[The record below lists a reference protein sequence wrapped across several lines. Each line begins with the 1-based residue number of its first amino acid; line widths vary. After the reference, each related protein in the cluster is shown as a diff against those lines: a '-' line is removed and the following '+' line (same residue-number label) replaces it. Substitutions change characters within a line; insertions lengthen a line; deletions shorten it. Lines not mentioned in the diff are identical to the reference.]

1 MNRMKLPWKKIGILL
16 LVFSGYATAAGFVLP
31 EDSYN
36 NIIYPLTIVPAIGF
50 ALFWG
55 PVAGGGT
62 ALGFAALN
70 AMLLH
75 IRSPEYLTHGLIG
88 FLMGH
93 FNVLLAAVLVGY
105 VSRLWRLYNAEIE
118 KRREA
123 EEQLNAAIEMKGL
136 LIREIHHRINNHLNM
151 LARMVELQTLFI
163 EEESNKK
170 KFDEIYERIIT
181 ISLIHQQ
188 LSHTN
193 DREDVDVSAYIPTLL
208 SRMEDTFKSG
218 TANITLSSRIAKI
231 YLPADLTT
239 PLGLII
245 AELVTNAYKYAFP
258 NNRDG
263 IIDVRVSRI
272 NEEEIECVVA
282 NNGVPI
288 PEDIE
293 INSQRETLG
302 LNMIRVFSEQIKGTI
317 EIDRS
322 EGTKF
327 ILRFPLGANKIEA
340 NKRDHL
346 KERGIAEKDKV
357 VDNPEDS
364 GSLHLKVSDV

>member
-1 MNRMKLPWKKIGILL
+1 MKVPWKKIGVLL
-16 LVFSGYATAAGFVLP
+16 LVFIAYAILAGFVLP

-36 NIIYPLTIVPAIGF
+36 VIYPLAIVPAIGF

-55 PVAGGGT
+55 PFLGGGT
-62 ALGFAALN
+62 ALGFTVLN
-70 AMLLH
+70 ALLLQ
-75 IRSPEYLTHGLIG
+75 IKSPEYLVQGLTG

-93 FNVLLAAVLVGY
+93 FNVLLAAVVVGY
-105 VSRLWRLYNAEIE
+105 VSRLWRLHKKEVE
-118 KRREA
+118 KRRET
-123 EEQLNAAIEMKGL
+123 EKQLHAALEMKGL

-188 LSHTN
+188 LSHAN
-193 DREDVDVSAYIPTLL
+193 DTEDVDVSEYIPTLL
-208 SRMEDTFKSG
+208 SRMEETFKS
-218 TANITLSSRIAKI
+218 ASSDIALSTHIPKI
-231 YLPADLTT
+231 YLPADITT

-263 IIDVRVSRI
+263 TIDVKISQVKRD
-272 NEEEIECVVA
+272 EMECVVA

-293 INSQRETLG
+293 IDSTRETLG
-302 LNMIRVFSEQIKGTI
+302 LNMIRVFTEQIKGSV
-317 EIDRS
+317 EIDRRG
-322 EGTKF
+322 GTKF
-327 ILRFPLGANKIEA
+327 ILRFPLEANKIGA
-340 NKRDHL
+340 HKKDRSV
-346 KERGIAEKDKV
+346 KAGIAETDEV
-357 VDNPEDS
+357 VDN
-364 GSLHLKVSDV
+364 SDEGEPLIMKAADTSNL